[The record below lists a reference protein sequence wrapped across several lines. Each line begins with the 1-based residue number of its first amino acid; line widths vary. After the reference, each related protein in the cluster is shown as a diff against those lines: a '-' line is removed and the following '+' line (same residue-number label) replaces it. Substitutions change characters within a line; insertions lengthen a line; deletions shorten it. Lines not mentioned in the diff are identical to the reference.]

1 MIKAGTSVII
11 NRPVEAV
18 FAFVSNPE
26 NSPKWGSGILEVEI
40 TSAGVDGVGATART
54 RRQFPGKQVEF
65 QWQVTAYEPNRLM
78 VVNSTSGPLSM
89 QVRYDF
95 ESVPDH
101 KTRLRFTLK
110 GKASGFFKLAES
122 LVSRQ
127 AQKELEADFLRLKD
141 LLELQA

>member
-78 VVNSTSGPLSM
+78 VVKSTSGPLSM
-89 QVRYDF
+89 QARYDF
-95 ESVPDH
+95 EPMPDH
-101 KTRLRFTLK
+101 KTRLRFALQ
-110 GKASGFFKLAES
+110 GKAGGFFKLAES